1 MKVRHLDHIKKD
13 MNGIEAIG
21 EITNYRRRRVTQ
33 HNLMNY
39 KNEYERLIGS
49 YPKLMLAIAS
59 DTKLNSVNKP

>member
-33 HNLMNY
+33 HNHMNY

-49 YPKLMLAIAS
+49 YPK
-59 DTKLNSVNKP
+59 